1 MEQIFPQDVKEV
13 IKILKI
19 HKKTDLITKLQIHFE
34 DLLDLD
40 YEPPKRIRKERYSD
54 SEGSAEEEEVYNWHT
69 DEYGLLSLA

>member
-1 MEQIFPQDVKEV
+1 MEEIFPQDVKEV

-54 SEGSAEEEEVYNWHT
+54 SEGSAEEEDIGYTTE
-69 DEYGLLSLA
+69 DEHGFLSLA